1 MNKFNKKYLTTRY
14 YQILNKAAND
24 DSYILGLFGYVFVPF
39 VAAIFF
45 VRKYYYGN
53 CPDFQKFSFYN
64 APLKDVYYLDYKVNP
79 DDHRVYYTGRFIS
92 DPMSKMRILPK
103 RPHKVFKDEE
113 TLNRVCYSRN
123 LNNLDAFF
131 NQEKVFLRD

>member
-1 MNKFNKKYLTTRY
+1 MIRC
-14 YQILNKAAND
+14 ILFKVN
-24 DSYILGLFGYVFVPF
+24 
-39 VAAIFF
+39 
-45 VRKYYYGN
+45 
-53 CPDFQKFSFYN
+53 
-64 APLKDVYYLDYKVNP
+64 LDY
-79 DDHRVYYTGRFIS
+79 HTIYFTGRFIS
-92 DPMSKMRILPK
+92 DPMPKMRVLPK